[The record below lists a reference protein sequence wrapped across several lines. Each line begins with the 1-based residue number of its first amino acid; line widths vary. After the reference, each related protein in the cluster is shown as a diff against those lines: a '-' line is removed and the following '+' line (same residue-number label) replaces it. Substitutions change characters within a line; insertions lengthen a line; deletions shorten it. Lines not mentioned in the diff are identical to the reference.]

1 MPGQYFRDTSSRHAF
16 TTYKKDSRSLAD
28 LNNEMGWKN
37 PDFKANLLT
46 LNSLTLLK
54 FNQDQVVNPR
64 ESAWFESYSKKE
76 KRMLPLRE
84 QELYKEDYIGLR
96 ALDESLGGDSALDD
110 IEMGECALDEPLVPL
125 SDRAL
130 EPYVPLYTSG
140 DVDISETGTTAD
152 EWSPLPPAASPIS
165 SATSPIG

>member
-16 TTYKKDSRSLAD
+16 TTYKKDSRFLAD

-46 LNSLTLLK
+46 LDSLTLLK

-84 QELYKEDYIGLR
+84 QELYKEDSIGLR
-96 ALDESLGGDSALDD
+96 ALDEAGKITFLEKDGKHMEFDAAYAEEYFFPVLGLGP
-110 IEMGECALDEPLVPL
+110 GE
-125 SDRAL
+125 RF
-130 EPYVPLYTSG
+130 
-140 DVDISETGTTAD
+140 
-152 EWSPLPPAASPIS
+152 
-165 SATSPIG
+165 